1 MNGKTAIGRVALL
14 LAGFGGLTERAGG
27 GELDAR
33 PDALVVRLVHPDRQA
48 AELLRLFD
56 GARWSDPAAA
66 LAAWNQRT
74 DNAVP
79 ISKPA
84 EAVIALFNREM
95 AAEWRAFDA
104 AELRVNVNASTG
116 GLKWFAIVRRD
127 DGTLAAAIT
136 AMRLTYPE
144 DRPLEI
150 DGRERPVARLGRSGV
165 PLGCAVGTAV
175 VVAGSREQLMRGVG
189 LAADARKTPD
199 ADDAHGLASPGKPDS
214 GTLFRLDPARISIPR
229 SAPLTQRVAVEALN
243 ALGCRSVEGA
253 AFLKDGALSLDV
265 ATTLDEQNHR
275 PAAAH
280 PRTVNRAWLETLPA
294 DGLTAMVSLAIDPD
308 PAAWDRA
315 FAVADRVERIDPAR
329 AGLAP
334 LRTRLNLLAAGAG
347 VKLEADVRPHV
358 RGVTIGVFGDPDDP
372 GRVSGGLIVLHLDG
386 REAAERLVRQ
396 SADRIGA
403 GAGARAVSIR
413 TRDRD
418 IRIAWGDAVR
428 ARKRDDRP
436 ARDHSLAAVCGDWA
450 AEGCGPPARVG
461 AFWPGRLWRPSRTLT
476 VPPPALRVVGDDPPV
491 VWWGWSEPAREH
503 DLFRWT
509 GLRRRIRAFLEVFPP
524 VPVPD
529 ATPPRRTALGVR
541 P

>member
-1 MNGKTAIGRVALL
+1 MPERRRGRVSE
-14 LAGFGGLTERAGG
+14 G
-27 GELDAR
+27 
-33 PDALVVRLVHPDRQA
+33 
-48 AELLRLFD
+48 
-56 GARWSDPAAA
+56 WS
-66 LAAWNQRT
+66 
-74 DNAVP
+74 
-79 ISKPA
+79 I
-84 EAVIALFNREM
+84 
-95 AAEWRAFDA
+95 
-104 AELRVNVNASTG
+104 
-116 GLKWFAIVRRD
+116 
-127 DGTLAAAIT
+127 
-136 AMRLTYPE
+136 
-144 DRPLEI
+144 
-150 DGRERPVARLGRSGV
+150 
-165 PLGCAVGTAV
+165 
-175 VVAGSREQLMRGVG
+175 
-189 LAADARKTPD
+189 
-199 ADDAHGLASPGKPDS
+199 
-214 GTLFRLDPARISIPR
+214 
-229 SAPLTQRVAVEALN
+229 
-243 ALGCRSVEGA
+243 
-253 AFLKDGALSLDV
+253 SLDV

-428 ARKRDDRP
+428 AQRDDRP

-450 AEGCGPPARVG
+450 AEGCGPPVRRGLLAGTTLATVQDADRAPPCPSRRRRRSAGRLVGLERAGPRARSVSMDRAAPPHSSVSG
-461 AFWPGRLWRPSRTLT
+461 GLPARPRPGRDAPTAHRPRSSSLNWRSGQA
-476 VPPPALRVVGDDPPV
+476 PPAPT
-491 VWWGWSEPAREH
+491 PAPRLGGVPFQSVPQAGPLLGEITQVLYIIKYITFNILNIFIIH
-503 DLFRWT
+503 DY
-509 GLRRRIRAFLEVFPP
+509 
-524 VPVPD
+524 
-529 ATPPRRTALGVR
+529 
-541 P
+541 